1 MSQRIIYFFEFFFVS
16 FFIIFPFPFF
26 FFLNFDID
34 WEISLINT
42 KNETRRVEKLKV
54 DKR

>member
-26 FFLNFDID
+26 FFLTFDID